1 MIIASS
7 RDEHGKEGSHKDLVE
22 LEAKE
27 SRCRKTLFV
36 IRVKPHGAITYA
48 YRMSLHICQQFV
60 NGAYALSLHGF
71 WSYGHVSATSMKP
84 AYFVDRTLTTVAS
97 EYFFFIFLPRVK
109 SVKLGNAA

>member
-1 MIIASS
+1 VIITSP

-22 LEAKE
+22 LQAKE

-60 NGAYALSLHGF
+60 NGAYALSLHRF
-71 WSYGHVSATSMKP
+71 CPLGHVSATYMKP
-84 AYFVDRTLTTVAS
+84 AYFVDRLLTNVATD
-97 EYFFFIFLPRVK
+97 YFFFIFLPRVK